1 MCSKLSDDVVLEPG
15 AISPAVGTDRP
26 VLVTGPELWSLSRAS
41 IPAMWTAAFVK
52 APGWLRKNTD

>member
-15 AISPAVGTDRP
+15 TISPAASTDIP
-26 VLVTGPELWSLSRAS
+26 VLVTGPEVWSLNRAS

-52 APGWLRKNTD
+52 ALGRLRKNTD